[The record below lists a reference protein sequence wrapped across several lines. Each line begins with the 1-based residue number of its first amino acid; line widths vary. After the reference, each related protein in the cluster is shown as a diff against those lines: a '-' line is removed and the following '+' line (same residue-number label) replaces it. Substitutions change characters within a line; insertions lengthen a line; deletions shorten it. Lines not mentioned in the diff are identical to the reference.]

1 MQLTTICERN
11 DEVIRCVRTVY
22 FLNFKFRKAVQQ
34 RSECELELSD
44 SETRTVG
51 ARRVLNVRI
60 PMRLGCSHWSSAD
73 WSLRSVEFVCCEPS
87 LSRSS
92 LGPTWTVDYHADTP
106 SIFTEPV

>member
-51 ARRVLNVRI
+51 AQRVLNPRI
-60 PMRLGCSHWSSAD
+60 PMRLFTPEFRRLE
-73 WSLRSVEFVCCEPS
+73 LRSVEFVCCEQS

-106 SIFTEPV
+106 SIFTEPA